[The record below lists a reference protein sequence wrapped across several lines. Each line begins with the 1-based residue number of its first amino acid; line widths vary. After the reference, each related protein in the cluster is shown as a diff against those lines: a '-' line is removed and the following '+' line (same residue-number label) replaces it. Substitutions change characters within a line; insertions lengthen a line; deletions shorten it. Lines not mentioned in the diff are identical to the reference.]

1 MRKNEIDLKLYK
13 LLDEAHAVDDTRYYG
28 VFIDKKHGRC
38 KIKIDVKRYCKKI
51 GLSDAQ
57 LKIVKSRKTHY
68 FMPAKKE
75 RSDYNCN
82 QLVSFVNEIKS
93 EWNKRYALII
103 EDIIDSV
110 QLKKSIPTDNDLFL
124 CGILDYDEAAAT
136 STMQN
141 FRIANKEQQ
150 IKAELYMN
158 LNAQFFHQMVSKIT
172 AKIYSVLINN
182 GFERKQFNRNDLYD
196 FKGNDPLEVQNLGGF
211 DSYEKMCLIWNFIK
225 HNTVKSF
232 EALKSKYPKV
242 FLPTN
247 NKIIYRDGDPAY
259 QYIAFSKEMVDD
271 MLSGV
276 GEFFKNYCQLTFGED
291 YQRAQWD
298 YEKYFL
304 DKAKGEIETITNPLS
319 IQAGI

>member
-13 LLDEAHAVDDTRYYG
+13 LLDEAHADDDTRYYG

-110 QLKKSIPTDNDLFL
+110 QLKKSIPADNDLFL
-124 CGILDYDEAAAT
+124 CGVLDYDEAAAA
-136 STMQN
+136 SAMHN
-141 FRIANKEQQ
+141 FRIEKQEQR
-150 IKAELYMN
+150 IKTELYMS
-158 LNAQFFHQMVSKIT
+158 LHAQFFHQMVSKIT

-182 GFERKQFNRNDLYD
+182 GFDRKQFNRDDLYD
-196 FKGNDPLEVQNLGGF
+196 FNGNDASEVQILRGF
-211 DSYEKMCLIWNFIK
+211 DSYEKMYLIWNFIK
-225 HNTVKSF
+225 HNSVKSF
-232 EALKSKYPKV
+232 EALMSRYPKA
-242 FLPTN
+242 FLQPD
-247 NKIIYRDGDPAY
+247 NKIVYQAGDPAY
-259 QYIAFSKEMVDD
+259 QYIAFSKKMIDD
-271 MLSGV
+271 ILLGV

-304 DKAKGEIETITNPLS
+304 NKAKGEIETITNPLS